1 MSKKGKFGLGL
12 LLGAAVGAVAG
23 ILTAPKSGKE
33 TREDLK
39 AKGKELAEAA
49 KAKGEEI
56 SKNTG
61 EFVETAKEKVEDF
74 THEAGVK
81 TGEAVENAKVE
92 AGKIQKRALNTIEGA
107 KKVSKRKF
115 SFPNREKLNCL
126 LKISRWCGRFGYFLD
141 GFGLTISASCGLER
155 FFFGFCRFLLIFLS
169 FNVAKASPK
178 YTKNQIELLR
188 VIEKITPQLIQTIK
202 VGFSFMNFSIFF
214 TI

>member
-39 AKGKELAEAA
+39 NKGKELAEAA

-74 THEAGVK
+74 THEAGV
-81 TGEAVENAKVE
+81 
-92 AGKIQKRALNTIEGA
+92 
-107 KKVSKRKF
+107 
-115 SFPNREKLNCL
+115 
-126 LKISRWCGRFGYFLD
+126 
-141 GFGLTISASCGLER
+141 
-155 FFFGFCRFLLIFLS
+155 
-169 FNVAKASPK
+169 
-178 YTKNQIELLR
+178 
-188 VIEKITPQLIQTIK
+188 
-202 VGFSFMNFSIFF
+202 
-214 TI
+214 